1 MIDRRAFMLAVLG
14 GLVARPR
21 RRAVKTPRIA
31 LLTWD
36 GCLSPDS
43 AFGQGLRALGHRWG
57 ETLEIVCRSGE
68 GDHGRLAVA
77 AGELAAQ
84 NLDAVAALTHI
95 TA

>member
-1 MIDRRAFMLAVLG
+1 VGSSRGRG
-14 GLVARPR
+14 GW

-68 GDHGRLAVA
+68 GNMVDSPWRPVSSRLR
-77 AGELAAQ
+77 
-84 NLDAVAALTHI
+84 TS
-95 TA
+95 TRSPP